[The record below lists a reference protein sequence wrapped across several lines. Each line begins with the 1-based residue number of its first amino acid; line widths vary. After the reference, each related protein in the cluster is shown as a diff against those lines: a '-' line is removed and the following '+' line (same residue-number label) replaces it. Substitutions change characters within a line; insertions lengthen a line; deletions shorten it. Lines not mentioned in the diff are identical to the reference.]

1 MPGADQASQFAL
13 KRSRAGRTAWVFAG
27 VATLALLF
35 LDPAFRSEAEADI
48 TTWVLAA
55 ALLVMLPLLGLMLF
69 RRGAPQ
75 VLEVSQDRLRLP
87 ISMAVLEIPLS
98 EIEGLVLEE
107 GRRPG
112 LFLSTERFDTFI
124 PASRFVSVE
133 AARQAYQ
140 TIRERIGALPNG
152 SVRLKVIEGVPA
164 EVVGRPWATQI
175 LLFLILGAYA
185 FTLATG
191 VLGSAIE
198 YIRYGANAQV
208 LIAQGEVWRL
218 IASSFLHAATPI
230 HVGLNAVGLWSM
242 GVMCERLFGRATFLA
257 IYFGSAIGGALGS
270 AAMQTGGFSVGA
282 STALFGLFGALFYA
296 QLIRFRGKVPVRYRI
311 SDFAWF
317 TMIALNLALTM
328 RFPMID
334 WAAHV
339 VGAVTG
345 VLIAILLISDEERLP
360 VTQSSRAA
368 RISATL
374 LSLAA
379 VVSVGFAV
387 RNVVRWDPMRDTE
400 VLKSLVLWD
409 RAPPVL
415 LNDLAFTIATQ
426 PTPPPE
432 HLELADRA
440 ARRAVDA
447 DPNPMVVDTQATVAF
462 RRGDLD
468 RAVELEAEVV
478 NDPESEKLIRPGAKA
493 SEVHF
498 LASQLL
504 RFIVARQARSGT
516 LVGKDAP
523 TGLSVR
529 IENSRLAVRTE
540 TRIEKPIAVYVV
552 AKEGERPLG
561 LAIVPIMPTPA
572 FVEPPVINTSALDLP
587 WADTASVT
595 IGYIAKGNV
604 KARVFEA
611 NAEAMALP
619 GP

>member
-13 KRSRAGRTAWVFAG
+13 KRSRAGRTAWAFAG
-27 VATLALLF
+27 AATLALIF
-35 LDPAFRSEAEADI
+35 LDPAFRAEAEADI

-55 ALLVMLPLLGLMLF
+55 ALLVMIPLLGLMLF
-69 RRGAPQ
+69 RKGAPQ

-112 LFLSTERFDTFI
+112 LFLSTDRFDTFI
-124 PASRFVSVE
+124 PASRFTSID

-140 TIRERIGALPNG
+140 AIRERIGALPNG
-152 SVRLKVIEGVPA
+152 SVRLKVLEAPA
-164 EVVGRPWATQI
+164 EVAGRPWATQT
-175 LLFLILGAYA
+175 LLVLILVAYA
-185 FTLATG
+185 VTLAQG

-208 LIAQGEVWRL
+208 LIAQGQVWRL
-218 IASSFLHAATPI
+218 IASSFLHAASPL

-242 GVMCERLFGRATFLA
+242 GVMAERLFGRSTFLA

-282 STALFGLFGALFYA
+282 STALFGLFGALLYA
-296 QLIRFRGKVPVRYRI
+296 QLVRFRGKVPVRYRV
-311 SDFAWF
+311 SDSAWF
-317 TMIALNLALTM
+317 TMIALNMSLTIL
-328 RFPMID
+328 FPMID

-339 VGAVTG
+339 VGAATG
-345 VLIAILLISDEERLP
+345 VLIAVLLISDEERLP
-360 VTQSSRAA
+360 IAHPSRLA
-368 RISATL
+368 RISGVVLT
-374 LSLAA
+374 LAA

-387 RNVVRWDPMRDTE
+387 RNIVLWDPMGDTG

-426 PTPPPE
+426 PSPPPE

-447 DPNPMVVDTQATVAF
+447 DPSPMVVDTQATVAF
-462 RRGDLD
+462 RRGDLE

-478 NDPESEKLIRPGAKA
+478 NDPESEKLIRPGKKVN
-493 SEVHF
+493 EVPF
-498 LASQLL
+498 LATQLL

-523 TGLSVR
+523 SGLSVR
-529 IENSRLAVRTE
+529 VENSRLAIRTE

-552 AKEGERPLG
+552 AKEGDKPLG

-587 WADTASVT
+587 WAETASVT

-604 KARVFEA
+604 KARIFEA
-611 NAEAMALP
+611 DPEALALP

>member
-1 MPGADQASQFAL
+1 VPGADQASQFAL
-13 KRSRAGRTAWVFAG
+13 KRSRAGRTAWAFAG
-27 VATLALLF
+27 AATLALIF
-35 LDPAFRSEAEADI
+35 LDPAFRAEAEADV

-55 ALLVMLPLLGLMLF
+55 ALLVMIPLLGLMLF
-69 RRGAPQ
+69 RKGAPQ

-112 LFLSTERFDTFI
+112 LFLSTDRFDTFI
-124 PASRFVSVE
+124 PASRFASID

-140 TIRERIGALPNG
+140 AIRERIGALPNG
-152 SVRLKVIEGVPA
+152 SVRLKVLEAPA
-164 EVVGRPWATQI
+164 EVAGRPWATQT
-175 LLFLILGAYA
+175 LLVLILVAYA
-185 FTLATG
+185 VTLAQG

-208 LIAQGEVWRL
+208 LIAQGQVWRL
-218 IASSFLHAATPI
+218 IASSFLHAASPL

-242 GVMCERLFGRATFLA
+242 GVMAERLFGRSTFLA

-282 STALFGLFGALFYA
+282 STALFGLFGALLYA
-296 QLIRFRGKVPVRYRI
+296 QLVRFRGKVPVRYRV
-311 SDFAWF
+311 SDSAWF
-317 TMIALNLALTM
+317 TMIALNMSLTIL
-328 RFPMID
+328 FPMID

-345 VLIAILLISDEERLP
+345 VLIAVLLISDEERLP
-360 VTQSSRAA
+360 IAHPSRIA
-368 RISATL
+368 RISGVL
-374 LSLAA
+374 LTLAA
-379 VVSVGFAV
+379 VASVGFAV
-387 RNVVRWDPMRDTE
+387 RNIVLWDPMGDTA

-426 PTPPPE
+426 PSPPPE

-447 DPNPMVVDTQATVAF
+447 DPSPMVVDTQATVAF
-462 RRGDLD
+462 RRGDLE
-468 RAVELEAEVV
+468 RAIELEAEVV
-478 NDPESEKLIRPGAKA
+478 NDPESEKLVRPGKKVN
-493 SEVHF
+493 EVPF
-498 LASQLL
+498 LATQLL

-523 TGLSVR
+523 SGLSVR
-529 IENSRLAVRTE
+529 VENSRLAIRTE

-552 AKEGERPLG
+552 AKEGDKPLG

-604 KARVFEA
+604 KARIFEA
-611 NAEAMALP
+611 DPEALALP

>member
-1 MPGADQASQFAL
+1 VPGADQASQFAL
-13 KRSRAGRTAWVFAG
+13 KRSRAGRTAWAFAG
-27 VATLALLF
+27 AATLALIF
-35 LDPAFRSEAEADI
+35 LDPAFRAEAEADV

-55 ALLVMLPLLGLMLF
+55 ALLVMIPLLGLMLF
-69 RRGAPQ
+69 RKGAPQ

-112 LFLSTERFDTFI
+112 LFLSTDRFDTFI
-124 PASRFVSVE
+124 PASRFASID

-140 TIRERIGALPNG
+140 AIRERIGALPNG
-152 SVRLKVIEGVPA
+152 SVRLKVLEAPA
-164 EVVGRPWATQI
+164 EVAGRPWATQT
-175 LLFLILGAYA
+175 LLVLILVAYA
-185 FTLATG
+185 VTLAQG

-208 LIAQGEVWRL
+208 LIAQGQVWRL
-218 IASSFLHAATPI
+218 IASSFLHAASPL

-242 GVMCERLFGRATFLA
+242 GVMAERLFGRSTFLA

-282 STALFGLFGALFYA
+282 STALFGLFGALLYA
-296 QLIRFRGKVPVRYRI
+296 QLVRFRGKVPVRYRV
-311 SDFAWF
+311 SDSAWF
-317 TMIALNLALTM
+317 TMIALNMSLTIL
-328 RFPMID
+328 FPMID

-345 VLIAILLISDEERLP
+345 VLIAVLLISDEERLP
-360 VTQSSRAA
+360 IAHPSRIA
-368 RISATL
+368 RISGVL
-374 LSLAA
+374 LTLAA

-387 RNVVRWDPMRDTE
+387 RNIVLWDPMGDTA

-426 PTPPPE
+426 PSPPPE

-447 DPNPMVVDTQATVAF
+447 DPSPMVVDTQATVAF
-462 RRGDLD
+462 RRGDLE
-468 RAVELEAEVV
+468 RAIELEAEVV
-478 NDPESEKLIRPGAKA
+478 NDPESEKLVRPGKKVN
-493 SEVHF
+493 EVPF
-498 LASQLL
+498 LATQLL

-523 TGLSVR
+523 SGLSVR
-529 IENSRLAVRTE
+529 VENSRLAIRTE

-552 AKEGERPLG
+552 AKEGDKPLG

-604 KARVFEA
+604 KARIFEA
-611 NAEAMALP
+611 DPEALALP

>member
-1 MPGADQASQFAL
+1 
-13 KRSRAGRTAWVFAG
+13 
-27 VATLALLF
+27 
-35 LDPAFRSEAEADI
+35 
-48 TTWVLAA
+48 
-55 ALLVMLPLLGLMLF
+55 
-69 RRGAPQ
+69 
-75 VLEVSQDRLRLP
+75 
-87 ISMAVLEIPLS
+87 
-98 EIEGLVLEE
+98 
-107 GRRPG
+107 
-112 LFLSTERFDTFI
+112 
-124 PASRFVSVE
+124 
-133 AARQAYQ
+133 
-140 TIRERIGALPNG
+140 
-152 SVRLKVIEGVPA
+152 VRLKVLEAPA
-164 EVVGRPWATQI
+164 EVAGRPWATQT
-175 LLFLILGAYA
+175 LLVLILVAYA
-185 FTLATG
+185 VTLAQG

-208 LIAQGEVWRL
+208 LIAQGQVWRL
-218 IASSFLHAATPI
+218 IASSFLHAASPL

-242 GVMCERLFGRATFLA
+242 GVMAERLFGRSTFLA

-282 STALFGLFGALFYA
+282 STALFGLFGALLYA
-296 QLIRFRGKVPVRYRI
+296 QLVRFRGKVPVRYRV
-311 SDFAWF
+311 SDSAWF
-317 TMIALNLALTM
+317 TMIALNMSLTIL
-328 RFPMID
+328 FPMID

-345 VLIAILLISDEERLP
+345 VLIAVLLISDEERLP
-360 VTQSSRAA
+360 IAHPSRIA
-368 RISATL
+368 RVSGVL
-374 LSLAA
+374 LTLAA

-387 RNVVRWDPMRDTE
+387 RNIVLWDPMGDTA

-426 PTPPPE
+426 PSPPPE

-447 DPNPMVVDTQATVAF
+447 DPSPMVVDTQATVAF
-462 RRGDLD
+462 RRGDLE
-468 RAVELEAEVV
+468 RAIELEAEVV
-478 NDPESEKLIRPGAKA
+478 NDPESEKLVRPGKKVN
-493 SEVHF
+493 EVPF
-498 LASQLL
+498 LATQLL

-523 TGLSVR
+523 SGLSVR
-529 IENSRLAVRTE
+529 VENSRLAIRTE

-552 AKEGERPLG
+552 AKEGDKPLG

-604 KARVFEA
+604 KARIFEA
-611 NAEAMALP
+611 DPEALALP

>member
-13 KRSRAGRTAWVFAG
+13 KRSRAGRTAWAFAG
-27 VATLALLF
+27 AATLALIF
-35 LDPAFRSEAEADI
+35 LDPAFRAEAEADV

-55 ALLVMLPLLGLMLF
+55 ALLVMIPLLGLMLF
-69 RRGAPQ
+69 RKGAPQ

-112 LFLSTERFDTFI
+112 LFLSTDRFDTFI
-124 PASRFVSVE
+124 PASRFASID

-140 TIRERIGALPNG
+140 AIRERIGALPNG
-152 SVRLKVIEGVPA
+152 SVRLKVLEAPA
-164 EVVGRPWATQI
+164 EVAGRPWATQT
-175 LLFLILGAYA
+175 LLVLILVAYA
-185 FTLATG
+185 VTLAQG

-208 LIAQGEVWRL
+208 LIAQGQVWRL
-218 IASSFLHAATPI
+218 IASSFLHAASPL

-242 GVMCERLFGRATFLA
+242 GVMAERLFGRSTFLA

-282 STALFGLFGALFYA
+282 STALFGLFGALLYA
-296 QLIRFRGKVPVRYRI
+296 QLVRFRGKVPVRYRV
-311 SDFAWF
+311 SDSAWF
-317 TMIALNLALTM
+317 TMIALNMSLTIL
-328 RFPMID
+328 FPMID

-345 VLIAILLISDEERLP
+345 VLIAVLLISDEERLP
-360 VTQSSRAA
+360 IAHPSRIA
-368 RISATL
+368 RISGVL
-374 LSLAA
+374 LTLAA
-379 VVSVGFAV
+379 VASVGFAV
-387 RNVVRWDPMRDTE
+387 RNIVLWDPMGDTA

-426 PTPPPE
+426 PSPPPE

-447 DPNPMVVDTQATVAF
+447 DPSPMVVDTQATVAF
-462 RRGDLD
+462 RRGDLE
-468 RAVELEAEVV
+468 RAIELEAEVV
-478 NDPESEKLIRPGAKA
+478 NDPESEKLVRPGKKVN
-493 SEVHF
+493 EVPF
-498 LASQLL
+498 LATQLL

-523 TGLSVR
+523 SGLSVR
-529 IENSRLAVRTE
+529 VENSRLAIRTE

-552 AKEGERPLG
+552 AKEGDKPLG

-604 KARVFEA
+604 KARIFEA
-611 NAEAMALP
+611 DPEALALP

>member
-13 KRSRAGRTAWVFAG
+13 KRSRAGRTAWAFAG
-27 VATLALLF
+27 AATLALIF
-35 LDPAFRSEAEADI
+35 LDPAFRAEAEADI

-55 ALLVMLPLLGLMLF
+55 ALLVMIPLLGLMLF
-69 RRGAPQ
+69 RKGAPQ

-112 LFLSTERFDTFI
+112 LFLSTDRFDTFI
-124 PASRFVSVE
+124 PASRFTSID

-140 TIRERIGALPNG
+140 AIRERIGALPNG
-152 SVRLKVIEGVPA
+152 SVRLKVLEAPA
-164 EVVGRPWATQI
+164 EVAGRPWATQT
-175 LLFLILGAYA
+175 LLVLILVAYA
-185 FTLATG
+185 VTLAQG

-208 LIAQGEVWRL
+208 LIAQGQVWRL
-218 IASSFLHAATPI
+218 IASSFLHAASPL

-242 GVMCERLFGRATFLA
+242 GVMAERLFGRSTFLA

-282 STALFGLFGALFYA
+282 STALFGLFGALLYA
-296 QLIRFRGKVPVRYRI
+296 QLVRFRGKVPVRYRV
-311 SDFAWF
+311 SDSAWF
-317 TMIALNLALTM
+317 TMIALNMSLTIL
-328 RFPMID
+328 FPMID

-339 VGAVTG
+339 VGAATG
-345 VLIAILLISDEERLP
+345 VLIAVLLISDEERLP
-360 VTQSSRAA
+360 IAHPSRLA
-368 RISATL
+368 RISGVVLT
-374 LSLAA
+374 LAA

-387 RNVVRWDPMRDTE
+387 RNIVLWDPMGDTG

-426 PTPPPE
+426 PSPPPE

-447 DPNPMVVDTQATVAF
+447 DPSPMVVDTQATVAF
-462 RRGDLD
+462 RRGDLE

-478 NDPESEKLIRPGAKA
+478 NDPESEKLIRPGKKVN
-493 SEVHF
+493 EVPF
-498 LASQLL
+498 LATQLL
-504 RFIVARQARSGT
+504 RFIVARQARAGT

-523 TGLSVR
+523 SGLSVR
-529 IENSRLAVRTE
+529 VENSRLAIRTE

-552 AKEGERPLG
+552 AKEGDKPLG

-587 WADTASVT
+587 WAETASVT

-604 KARVFEA
+604 KARIFEA
-611 NAEAMALP
+611 DPEALALP

>member
-13 KRSRAGRTAWVFAG
+13 KRSRAGRTAWAFAG
-27 VATLALLF
+27 AATLALIF
-35 LDPAFRSEAEADI
+35 LDPAFRAEAEADV

-55 ALLVMLPLLGLMLF
+55 ALLVMIPLLGLMLF
-69 RRGAPQ
+69 RKGAPQ

-112 LFLSTERFDTFI
+112 LFLSTDRFDTFI
-124 PASRFVSVE
+124 PASRFASID

-140 TIRERIGALPNG
+140 AIRERIGALPNG
-152 SVRLKVIEGVPA
+152 SVRLKVLEAPA
-164 EVVGRPWATQI
+164 EVAGRPWATQT
-175 LLFLILGAYA
+175 LLVLILVAYA
-185 FTLATG
+185 VTLAQG

-208 LIAQGEVWRL
+208 LIAQGQVWRL
-218 IASSFLHAATPI
+218 IASSFLHAASPL

-242 GVMCERLFGRATFLA
+242 GVMAERLFGRSTFLA

-282 STALFGLFGALFYA
+282 STALFGLFGALLYA
-296 QLIRFRGKVPVRYRI
+296 QLVRFRGKVPVRYRV
-311 SDFAWF
+311 SDSAWF
-317 TMIALNLALTM
+317 TMIALNMSLTIL
-328 RFPMID
+328 FPMID

-345 VLIAILLISDEERLP
+345 VLIAVLLISDEERLP
-360 VTQSSRAA
+360 IAHPSRIA
-368 RISATL
+368 RISGVL
-374 LSLAA
+374 LTLAA

-387 RNVVRWDPMRDTE
+387 RNIVLWDPMGDTA

-426 PTPPPE
+426 PSPPPE

-447 DPNPMVVDTQATVAF
+447 DPSPMVVDTQATVAF
-462 RRGDLD
+462 RRGDLE
-468 RAVELEAEVV
+468 RAIELEAEVV
-478 NDPESEKLIRPGAKA
+478 NDPESEKLVRPGKKVN
-493 SEVHF
+493 EVPF
-498 LASQLL
+498 LATQLL

-523 TGLSVR
+523 SGLSVR
-529 IENSRLAVRTE
+529 VENSRLAIRTE

-552 AKEGERPLG
+552 AKEGDKPLG

-604 KARVFEA
+604 KARIFEA
-611 NAEAMALP
+611 DPEALALP